1 MRRGVRRLL
10 FTAGDRGPRI
20 ALPGA
25 ILLLPSIARAHLT
38 DTGLGP
44 FYDGIAHL
52 LLSFDDLLPV
62 IALALLAGLNGARA
76 GRLVLFVLPVA
87 WLAGGMVGVLA
98 GAAPTT
104 GVTSVSLLVLGVLAA
119 ANAKLRPPLVVALAT
134 ALGLIHG
141 WLNGS
146 AIAAAGR
153 EASGLF
159 GIAGAIFVIFALA
172 AALVVSLRKP
182 WTRIAVRVTGSWI
195 AAVGL
200 LVLGWS
206 LRGALA

>member
-1 MRRGVRRLL
+1 MNPIERRL
-10 FTAGDRGPRI
+10 RI
-20 ALPGA
+20 AVFGA
-25 ILLLPSIARAHLT
+25 MLLLPSIARAHLT

-44 FYDGIAHL
+44 IYDGIAHL

-98 GAAPTT
+98 AGAAPLPA
-104 GVTSVSLLVLGVLAA
+104 VTSLSLLALGVLTAA
-119 ANAKLRPPLVVALAT
+119 SAKLRPPLVVILAI

-141 WLNGS
+141 WLNGA

-153 EASGLF
+153 EASGMF
-159 GIAGAIFVIFALA
+159 GIAATIFVVVALA
-172 AALVVSLRKP
+172 AALVVSSRKP

-206 LRGALA
+206 LRGVVT

>member
-1 MRRGVRRLL
+1 MNTIERRL
-10 FTAGDRGPRI
+10 RI
-20 ALPGA
+20 ALSAA

-44 FYDGIAHL
+44 VYDGIAHL

-62 IALALLAGLNGARA
+62 IALALLAGLNGAHA

-87 WLAGGMVGVLA
+87 WLAGGMVGVFA
-98 GAAPTT
+98 GGAAPPAA
-104 GVTSVSLLVLGVLAA
+104 VTSLSLLALGVLAA
-119 ANAKLRPPLVVALAT
+119 ANAKLRPAFVFVLAT
-134 ALGLIHG
+134 ALGLVHG
-141 WLNGS
+141 WLNGA

-159 GIAGAIFVIFALA
+159 GIAGAIFVIFAVA

-182 WTRIAVRVTGSWI
+182 WTRIVVRVTGSWI

-206 LRGALA
+206 LRGVLA

>member
-1 MRRGVRRLL
+1 MKAIEQRL
-10 FTAGDRGPRI
+10 RI
-20 ALPGA
+20 AVFGA
-25 ILLLPSIARAHLT
+25 MLLLPSIARAHLT

-44 FYDGIAHL
+44 IYDGIAHL

-98 GAAPTT
+98 TGAAPP
-104 GVTSVSLLVLGVLAA
+104 GIVTSLSLLALGVLTATS
-119 ANAKLRPPLVVALAT
+119 AKLRPALVVILAI
-134 ALGLIHG
+134 ALGLMHG
-141 WLNGS
+141 WLNGA

-153 EASGLF
+153 EANGLF
-159 GIAGAIFVIFALA
+159 GIAATIFVVVALA
-172 AALVVSLRKP
+172 AALVVSLRNP

-200 LVLGWS
+200 LLLGWS
-206 LRGALA
+206 LRGVLA

>member
-1 MRRGVRRLL
+1 MSPIEQRQ
-10 FTAGDRGPRI
+10 RI
-20 ALPGA
+20 AVFGA
-25 ILLLPSIARAHLT
+25 MLVLPSIASAHLT

-44 FYDGIAHL
+44 IYDGIAHL

-87 WLAGGMVGVLA
+87 WLAGGVIGVLAA
-98 GAAPTT
+98 GAAPPPI
-104 GVTSVSLLVLGVLAA
+104 VTSLSLLALGVLTAA
-119 ANAKLRPPLVVALAT
+119 SAKLRPPLVAILAI

-141 WLNGS
+141 WLNGA

-159 GIAGAIFVIFALA
+159 GIVATIFVVVTLAGAF
-172 AALVVSLRKP
+172 VVSLRKP

-206 LRGALA
+206 LRGVLG

>member
-1 MRRGVRRLL
+1 MNPIERRL
-10 FTAGDRGPRI
+10 RI
-20 ALPGA
+20 AVLGA
-25 ILLLPSIARAHLT
+25 MLLLPSIARAHLT

-44 FYDGIAHL
+44 IYDGIAHL

-62 IALALLAGLNGARA
+62 IAIALLAGLNGARA
-76 GRLVLFVLPVA
+76 GRRVLFILPFA
-87 WLAGGMVGVLA
+87 WLAGGTVGVLA
-98 GAAPTT
+98 AGAAPPRI
-104 GVTSVSLLVLGVLAA
+104 GTSLSLLALGVLTAGSV
-119 ANAKLRPPLVVALAT
+119 KLRPSLVVTLAI

-141 WLNGS
+141 WLNGA

-159 GIAGAIFVIFALA
+159 GIAATIFVVVALA

-206 LRGALA
+206 LRGVLA

>member
-1 MRRGVRRLL
+1 MNSIERRL
-10 FTAGDRGPRI
+10 RI
-20 ALPGA
+20 ALFGEM
-25 ILLLPSIARAHLT
+25 LLLPSIARAHLT

-44 FYDGIAHL
+44 IYDGIAHL
-52 LLSFDDLLPV
+52 LFSFDDLLPV

-87 WLAGGMVGVLA
+87 WFAGGMVGVLA
-98 GAAPTT
+98 AGPAPPPI
-104 GVTSVSLLVLGVLAA
+104 VTSVSLLALGVLTAA
-119 ANAKLRPPLVVALAT
+119 SAKLRPPLVVVLAI

-141 WLNGS
+141 WLNGA

-153 EASGLF
+153 EASGLI
-159 GIAGAIFVIFALA
+159 GITGTIFVVVALA

-206 LRGALA
+206 LRGVLA

>member
-1 MRRGVRRLL
+1 MNPVNRRLRAACL
-10 FTAGDRGPRI
+10 AGI
-20 ALPGA
+20 LALPSFA
-25 ILLLPSIARAHLT
+25 HAHLT

-44 FYDGIAHL
+44 VYDGIAHL

-87 WLAGGMVGVLA
+87 WLAGGILGVLVA
-98 GAAPTT
+98 GAAPPPLA
-104 GVTSVSLLVLGVLAA
+104 TSLSLLTLGVLTAA
-119 ANAKLRPPLVVALAT
+119 SPRLRPLLVFVLAI
-134 ALGLIHG
+134 ALGLMHG
-141 WLNGS
+141 WLNGA
-146 AIAAAGR
+146 AIATAGR

-159 GIAGAIFVIFALA
+159 GIAGAIFVIVALVS
-172 AALVVSLRKP
+172 ALVVSLRRG

-200 LVLGWS
+200 LMLGWG
-206 LRGALA
+206 LRSAVG